1 LNYADTFCG
10 MGGFSQAMEGR
21 GECVWACDIDA
32 DAAKTF
38 DTNFKYSGS
47 QGDICKK
54 TTQSALAKIPD
65 FDIIFGGFPCQAFSI
80 NGTGFRKA
88 AGIASSTVDKEDK
101 RHDLYKAL
109 VRLLKAKRP
118 RYFLFENVGGLTRIN
133 DTDNKPM
140 LDKVLKAFRECGY
153 NVAYKILDAAD
164 FGVPQQRK
172 RVYFVGIRTDLNRTF
187 DFTKVKRVPRTL
199 AIKDILQTNVDEG
212 YLLENYWKTYLCN
225 AYRDF
230 KGKSSGIKPNGWEI
244 LGKGDLP
251 RFQVMQFLY
260 DKGLKPTEI
269 TRKVHPVCLIYGDTP
284 SGISRQGDR
293 VYSKE
298 GLCPTL
304 ATFTV
309 SIPKVDSDQGLRRLT
324 PRECARLQGF
334 PDSYQ
339 LPSNET
345 KAYRQIGNAVCVK
358 VVQAILNELLDQ
370 TQGGNMGK
378 SLPAEKVQIVNQG
391 IADNLPTKEI
401 AKQAGVSIAHV
412 AKAKRAKRLNDQPDP
427 AIDPLEIE
435 ARKLCDQK
443 PDLVEWIRVHVKG
456 PRQFQIS

>member
-1 LNYADTFCG
+1 MKYADAFCG
-10 MGGFSQAMEGR
+10 MGGFSQAMEGL

-38 DTNFKYSGS
+38 DTNFNYSGS
-47 QGDICKK
+47 QGDIWAATKA
-54 TTQSALAKIPD
+54 SALANIPD
-65 FDIIFGGFPCQAFSI
+65 FDILFGGFPCQAFSI

-88 AGIASSTVDKEDK
+88 VGVASSTVDEKDK

-109 VRLLKAKRP
+109 VRLLKEKKP

-140 LDKVLKAFRECGY
+140 LDKVLKAFADCGY
-153 NVAYKILDAAD
+153 NVQYKILDAAD

-172 RVYFVGIRTDLNRTF
+172 RVYFVGIRVDLNRTF
-187 DFTKVKRVPRTL
+187 DFTKIKRISRTL
-199 AIKDILQTNVDEG
+199 AIKDILETCVDER
-212 YLLENYWKTYLCN
+212 YLLKNYWKTYACN
-225 AYRDF
+225 ANRIFD
-230 KGKSSGIKPNGWEI
+230 GKSSGISPNGWET
-244 LGKGDLP
+244 LGDGDIP
-251 RFQVMQFLY
+251 RFEVMQYLY
-260 DKGLKPTEI
+260 DKEKKPTGI

-334 PDSYQ
+334 PDTYQ
-339 LPSNET
+339 LPGNET
-345 KAYRQIGNAVCVK
+345 KAYKQIGNAVCVK
-358 VVQAILNELLDQ
+358 VIQAILKELLDQ
-370 TQGGNMGK
+370 TQGGNVMPGK
-378 SLPAEKVQIVNQG
+378 AIPVETVQLVDKSIKEGVS
-391 IADNLPTKEI
+391 TKEI
-401 AKQAGVSIAHV
+401 VVKTGVSASYV
-412 AKAKRAKRLNDQPDP
+412 SKRKSARSTPTKPLTQADLMKEILDMESELEFKRKRLKQ
-427 AIDPLEIE
+427 L
-435 ARKLCDQK
+435 L
-443 PDLVEWIRVHVKG
+443 
-456 PRQFQIS
+456 